1 MGIKIMARYRKA
13 SYDYTLLDTFEAGLV
28 LRGSEIKSIRAS
40 QVSIKEAFV
49 RTDGDDAWLVDAHIA
64 HYDPASGENHETTRE
79 RKLLLHRKEIDQLW
93 DHMRLKGLTI
103 VPTKLYLKDGRA
115 KIEIAVARGKHNYD
129 KRRDIAK
136 RDAEREMQRALRE
149 RG

>member
-1 MGIKIMARYRKA
+1 MGIKIIARNRKA

-49 RTDGDDAWLVDAHIA
+49 RTDGHDAWLVIAHIA

-149 RG
+149 RS